1 MLSTFNRLVHVSW
14 TGAFH
19 ARGLEASC
27 PVSTRFEGLST
38 LRVDILCGIFVAV
51 VSGAA
56 LWAGPLSDVERKIG
70 QDVSTAAAP
79 FGRWEEAVHKPQLP
93 AVSLAFVSE
102 HSLELAEAGIAD
114 RFGEATVA
122 NHASHVQV
130 FNADTVV
137 SVDQIGSNLVEM
149 VFSGVADM
157 FLYSSNT
164 NALPVS
170 PSAAFLATGKNTL
183 RPGKSSVVFARV
195 PGVWYS
201 RSVAQGSQATD
212 SKVYAYRLTGR
223 LQSHKGFIENQ
234 RNEISSAGQFG
245 DRDGCWRRHER
256 STPSN
261 IQSPQSTY
269 DHVGIV
275 GVRPGELKRRSSV
288 FGTLLA
294 TLLFERRIS
303 GFFVEESDK
312 CVVEVPKS
320 LLDRNAGDFFKPCGF
335 GVFLPFG
342 QFCGTLVV
350 PDPFF
355 SHLPCVS
362 PIPQP
367 TVVNVPAAT
376 EYLRKLSLLGV
387 SGVESKFV
395 SNLHTYSIY
404 A

>member
-1 MLSTFNRLVHVSW
+1 VDVLGGILVTVMVYAAFRAVPLSNIQREMRQNV
-14 TGAFH
+14 A
-19 ARGLEASC
+19 
-27 PVSTRFEGLST
+27 
-38 LRVDILCGIFVAV
+38 AV
-51 VSGAA
+51 V
-56 LWAGPLSDVERKIG
+56 
-70 QDVSTAAAP
+70 TA
-79 FGRWEEAVHKPQLP
+79 FRGWEEAVHKPQLP